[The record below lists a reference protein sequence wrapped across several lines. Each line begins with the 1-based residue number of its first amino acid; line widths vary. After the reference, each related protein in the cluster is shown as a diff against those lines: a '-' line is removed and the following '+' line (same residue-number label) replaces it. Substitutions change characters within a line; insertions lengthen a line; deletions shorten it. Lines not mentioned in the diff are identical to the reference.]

1 MTLTNQPADRASSPW
16 PVCTHCYVVANLL
29 AEKCCK
35 THKNI
40 DYKTLRVQTD
50 TNSVTIQ
57 LLGKNM
63 KTQVEFRSS
72 KFPPYDGEEEEI
84 NPGLWGKRLT
94 EYLAKELG
102 KYGIETEEMAI
113 EDWGC
118 YLPIRN
124 DGYRLALCC
133 GHQDGD
139 DDQFLV
145 FTEPSK
151 PKVKKLFRTIDATPQ
166 LSRLLDAVRAILET
180 DSEIREITWTEPI

>member
-1 MTLTNQPADRASSPW
+1 MFASLYESCAAVPPNLT
-16 PVCTHCYVVANLL
+16 
-29 AEKCCK
+29 
-35 THKNI
+35 
-40 DYKTLRVQTD
+40 
-50 TNSVTIQ
+50 
-57 LLGKNM
+57 LGKIM

-94 EYLAKELG
+94 EYLAKELAG
-102 KYGIETEEMAI
+102 HGIETEEMAI

-124 DGYRLALCC
+124 DGFRLALCC

-166 LSRLLDAVRAILET
+166 LNRLLSAVKTILES
-180 DSEIREITWTEPI
+180 DPEIREITWTEPN